1 MGIVGKI
8 ITCFFGAILGC
19 MIAVLF
25 LVKIITRKI
34 RRTAKSETE
43 ITENERIIVE
53 KYKKDYKKKSKK
65 RFWKKLFAKGD
76 KKKKSSNREGGKT
89 VSEST
94 MPEYLS
100 LINDLARLNNPQSEN
115 PLLEFSERKFFE
127 ACHRVIDRIYLV
139 LDSVNSPILK
149 TIKISFVYSSI
160 NVYKI
165 VTENKTVKF
174 ARKTSE
180 KVMMVAKFFN
190 PFYWVKRVVNKV
202 VLSAIISEIML
213 VSIEMVAEEFSTL
226 YRV

>member
-1 MGIVGKI
+1 MGVVGKI

-19 MIAVLF
+19 MLSVLF

-34 RRTAKSETE
+34 RKTAKCGAKL
-43 ITENERIIVE
+43 TENERIIVE
-53 KYKKDYKKKSKK
+53 KYKKDFKKKSKK
-65 RFWKKLFAKGD
+65 SFWKKLFAKSD
-76 KKKKSSNREGGKT
+76 KKKKSSPNAGEKT
-89 VSEST
+89 VGEST

-100 LINDLARLNNPQSEN
+100 LINDLATINNPQSAN

-139 LDSVNSPILK
+139 LDCVNLPILK
-149 TIKISFVYSSI
+149 TVKISFVYSSI

-190 PFYWVKRVVNKV
+190 PFYWIKRVVNKV

-213 VSIEMVAEEFSTL
+213 VSIDMVAEEFSVL
-226 YRV
+226 YKD

>member
-34 RRTAKSETE
+34 RKSTKSKDKL
-43 ITENERIIVE
+43 TENEQIIVA
-53 KYKKDYKKKSKK
+53 KYKKEYKKKSKK
-65 RFWKKLFAKGD
+65 GFWRKLFAKGD
-76 KKKKSSNREGGKT
+76 KKKNSPIEEGGK
-89 VSEST
+89 VVKEST

-100 LINDLARLNNPQSEN
+100 LIKDLAMLNNPQSEN

-165 VTENKTVKF
+165 VTENKTIKF

-190 PFYWVKRVVNKV
+190 PFYWIKRVVNKV
-202 VLSAIISEIML
+202 VLSAIINEIML

-226 YRV
+226 YRG